1 MALYSALYS
10 GLSGLETNSLLM
22 SVIGDNLANLNTIGF
37 KKSRANFQDMLGFPV
52 IGQGTETYVGRG
64 AMVDNIEQ
72 VYSQGSF
79 VSTGNGLDLAITG
92 KGFFVVRGSAAGQ
105 NGNFYTRDG
114 QFSVDS
120 NGNLTSVSGM
130 IVQGYMANNSGDIS
144 SVLGDLNFSSARA
157 QAKSTGEI
165 ELFANLNSE
174 ETAIPGGFNLADIEG
189 TSHHSAT
196 INVYDSLGASHKV
209 TVYFTK
215 TADNAWSWNA
225 VVDGGELTGGTAGT
239 PEIRAS
245 GTMTFDSEGR
255 LDAVTETAND
265 FDFVGGAVQNQTISF
280 NFGDPIA
287 AGGTGLAG
295 STQAAATYNTSFQSQ
310 DGYAAGELVSIIVDA
325 DGVITGTFS
334 NGEKRTMGQL
344 AIADFKGSGL
354 NRLGGNIFA
363 ATNESG
369 EAMIGGANSGGRG
382 SVNSKVLE
390 SSNVDLSSEFG
401 NMIIT
406 QRAFQANSRTI
417 TTVDSMMSEL
427 INLKR

>member
-1 MALYSALYS
+1 
-10 GLSGLETNSLLM
+10 
-22 SVIGDNLANLNTIGF
+22 
-37 KKSRANFQDMLGFPV
+37 
-52 IGQGTETYVGRG
+52 
-64 AMVDNIEQ
+64 
-72 VYSQGSF
+72 
-79 VSTGNGLDLAITG
+79 
-92 KGFFVVRGSAAGQ
+92 VRGSAAGQ